1 MFFEFLVICLT
12 ALVASGLTLFSG
24 FGLGTILMPTFAVF
38 FPIPVAVAAAAVV
51 HLANNLFKVGLV
63 GRKADWGVVGRFAL
77 PAALAAILGASL
89 VGIFDRFPPLWAYPL
104 GGQIHEVSILK
115 VVIGALIVFFSLVDL
130 LPEWQNMAY
139 DRKYLALGGLLSGF
153 FGGLSGFQGAFR
165 SAFLIRAGLEKE
177 AFIGTGTIAA
187 VIVDIVRLTIYG
199 MSFYSAK
206 FAFLPSGIWHLVLAA
221 TVAAFLGAFFG
232 ARMIKKVT
240 LHTIQVLIGVMLII
254 VGLGMASGL
263 I

>member
-1 MFFEFLVICLT
+1 MFFEFLVIGLT

-89 VGIFDRFPPLWAYPL
+89 LGIFDRFPPLGAYLL
-104 GGQIHEVSILK
+104 GGQIHEVTILK
-115 VVIGALIVFFSLVDL
+115 S
-130 LPEWQNMAY
+130 P
-139 DRKYLALGGLLSGF
+139 
-153 FGGLSGFQGAFR
+153 
-165 SAFLIRAGLEKE
+165 
-177 AFIGTGTIAA
+177 
-187 VIVDIVRLTIYG
+187 IVDIVRLTLYG
-199 MSFYSAK
+199 MSFYNAQ
-206 FAFLPSGIWHLVLAA
+206 FAMLPPGIWILILAS

-232 ARMIKKVT
+232 ERMMKKVI
-240 LHTIQVLIGVMLII
+240 LHTTQVLIGVMLII